1 MEAQKRKLFGKI
13 GGGVRMTHVAQ
24 VTHILPEA
32 SLPQSFYIFKSYHI
46 Q

>member
-13 GGGVRMTHVAQ
+13 EGGVRATQVAQ

-32 SLPQSFYIFKSYHI
+32 TLPRSSYIFKSYHM